1 MSGTQTLL
9 LAVAAA
15 VFVVM
20 GGLGLRYRAMTQ
32 ADVDATAEG
41 KGVYAKNVGTYRI
54 VGTGLLVSAVGLSAG
69 LVAMAVWGAAE

>member
-32 ADVDATAEG
+32 ADVDAAAKG